1 MKIFVEHASR
11 CHAVRIDI
19 AFTFVA
25 FVLLRQHDGIDQVV
39 GRGTLFRPH
48 QELAALEVDLGIL
61 VATHHPTYWPHSFH
75 GC

>member
-1 MKIFVEHASR
+1 MKIFVERASR
-11 CHAVRIDI
+11 WHAVRIDI

-25 FVLLRQHDGIDQVV
+25 FVLLRQRDGIYQV

-48 QELAALEVDLGIL
+48 QELAALEVELGIL